1 MKPSRQQIEALFEAA
16 LELPAVERDRWLDSA
31 CAGSE
36 ALRSEVEALLAA
48 HFRSAGIL
56 SSIPEA
62 EAGSPVA
69 STDLDPHEALHL
81 ELGDR
86 YELEDVLGEGGM
98 GTVYQARDR
107 KHDRK
112 VAIKT
117 IHPDFVDHMG
127 LSRFRREIQLTAALR
142 HPYILPLIDSGAA
155 GRFLYYIMP
164 CVDGESLRGRLAR
177 EGRLPASDAVAIAVD
192 VAEGLEHAHRI
203 GIVHRDIKPANIL
216 LDGGHGLICDFGVA
230 KAVSEAAGGLRH
242 EAITG
247 TGRAIGTP
255 AYMAPEQFLGDA
267 TPRSDVYALGAVLF
281 EAITGSQWP
290 LAGHSDPDW
299 SQVDPELQP
308 ILQKALRLRPE
319 DRWPDAGS
327 FRQGLLAWQTHPG
340 GQAFPVSTPGLVTR
354 IRRLLFGAAQPEAG
368 RKSIAVLPL
377 KNLSR
382 DEDTEVF
389 ADGITEDIIAHLS
402 RIRDLKVISR
412 TSIMRYK
419 VVDRPLK
426 QIGQELGVASLLE
439 GSVRR
444 SGDRLR
450 IVSQLFDAESEE
462 CRWAE
467 TFDRDLTDIFA
478 VQSEVAQR
486 IADSLEATI
495 SPAEL
500 SMIQRRPTDN
510 VEAHKLYLRGRYLW
524 NRRTGDG
531 LERAARAFTRAIE
544 LDPEYAPA
552 HAGLADTR
560 LLLGAYGYMPELRAV
575 AEAKAS
581 IEAALEKDERLAE
594 AHASLGQVY
603 RTERNW
609 AEEEESYRRAIELNP
624 NYATAH
630 QWYSTLL
637 AALGR
642 HEEAAR
648 EIGIAQD
655 LDPLSSAIGV
665 TAGSLM
671 CLNRDFERAIEQFH
685 RTLELDPDY
694 FSPHA
699 WLINAYGALGQKE
712 GAMRAYEKVAEIR
725 GDLQH
730 SRLFLAIVYA
740 FLGEAEEALPLVQK
754 LEEVG
759 GDPVSIGIVYAQLG
773 DADRA
778 FQILNSA
785 LDDDSWCMF
794 LLLRNLLFY
803 VKSGFWFDPIRDDPR
818 FEGLLLR
825 MNLADPVTPPAA
837 PPPD

>member
-16 LELPAVERDRWLDSA
+16 LQLPAVERDRWLDGA

-36 ALRSEVEALLAA
+36 DLRSEVEALLAA
-48 HFRSAGIL
+48 HLRSEGIL
-56 SSIPEA
+56 SSTPEA
-62 EAGSPVA
+62 AAGGPPA
-69 STDLDPHEALHL
+69 PTDLDPHEALHR
-81 ELGDR
+81 ELGER
-86 YELEDVLGEGGM
+86 YDLEDVLGEGGM

-127 LSRFRREIQLTAALR
+127 LSRFRREIQVTAALR

-164 CVDGESLRGRLAR
+164 CVEGESLRGKLGR
-177 EGRLPASDAVAIAVD
+177 EGRLPVSEAVAIAVD

-230 KAVSEAAGGLRH
+230 KAVSEAAGGPRH

-267 TPRSDVYALGAVLF
+267 TPQSDVYALGAVLF

-290 LAGHSDPDW
+290 IAGQSDPDW
-299 SQVDPELQP
+299 SDVDPELQP
-308 ILQKALRLRPE
+308 VLRKALNLRPE

-327 FRQGLLAWQTHPG
+327 FRQGLLFWQTNPG
-340 GQAFPVSTPGLVTR
+340 GLPVPESAPGLVAR
-354 IRRLLFGAAQPEAG
+354 MRRLLFGAARPEPA

-486 IADSLEATI
+486 IASSLEATI
-495 SPAEL
+495 SDAEL
-500 SMIQRRPTDN
+500 SMIRRRPTHN

-524 NRRTGDG
+524 NRRTKDG
-531 LERAARAFTRAIE
+531 LAGAARAFSEAIE
-544 LDPEYAPA
+544 LDPGYAPA

-560 LLLGAYGYMPELRAV
+560 LLLGAYGYMPELKAV

-581 IEAALEKDERLAE
+581 IETALEKDERLAE

-609 AEEEESYRRAIELNP
+609 EAEERAYRRAIELNP

-630 QWYSTLL
+630 QWYATLL

-642 HEEAAR
+642 HDEAAR

-655 LDPLSSAIGV
+655 LDPLSGAIGV
-665 TAGSLM
+665 TAGSLL
-671 CLNRDFERAIEQFH
+671 CLKRDYAAAIDQLH

-699 WLINAYGALGQKE
+699 WLINACGASGQRE
-712 GAMRAYEKVAEIR
+712 AAMEAYEKVAELR
-725 GDLQH
+725 GDLRH
-730 SRLFLAIVYA
+730 SRLFLALVHA
-740 FLGEAEEALPLVQK
+740 FLGEAEQALPLVEA
-754 LEEVG
+754 LEREG
-759 GDPVSIGIVYAQLG
+759 GDPISMGIVYAQLG

-778 FQILNSA
+778 FQILMDA

-794 LLLRNLLFY
+794 LLLRNLLLY
-803 VKSGFWFDPIRDDPR
+803 LKSGSWFDPIRDDPR
-818 FEGLLLR
+818 FGDLLRR
-825 MNLADPVTPPAA
+825 MNLA
-837 PPPD
+837 